1 MGFAASRRNSHA
13 LQMLTAFLAAA
24 VAALAAADAAAAAV
38 PDYAAAEALTADPAY
53 IQGLLRR
60 IYSRYPVSA
69 IEGGDQAEA
78 LREEEAEAM
87 RPW

>member
-24 VAALAAADAAAAAV
+24 VAALAAADAAVAV